1 MCQWSPEVI
10 FWRPCSRFQRNSS
23 TSDIT
28 LSLCREVW
36 FHFTLPGTF
45 SAIIL
50 AIMGLC
56 TGQGWKF
63 VSPQKEGR
71 LRRIRSK
78 KDIRERGEDGSAW

>member
-1 MCQWSPEVI
+1 MRFVERGCLPSLYSSKSI
-10 FWRPCSRFQRNSS
+10 F
-23 TSDIT
+23 I
-28 LSLCREVW
+28 CREVW

-63 VSPQKEGR
+63 VSPQREER
-71 LRRIRSK
+71 LRRLRSK
-78 KDIRERGEDGSAW
+78 KDIRGDGDDGSHW

>member
-1 MCQWSPEVI
+1 MFCLV
-10 FWRPCSRFQRNSS
+10 RLYRNGLLPIIYRSKYL
-23 TSDIT
+23 TFR
-28 LSLCREVW
+28 REVW

-63 VSPQKEGR
+63 QLPQRDGG

-78 KDIRERGEDGSAW
+78 KDVRGNGDDGSQW